1 MGKVQSQSFSWSI
14 NVCET
19 AQGFLAMH
27 TLIDVCTTQGNF
39 HIVHSPIR
47 VFSQSGYIST
57 SLSPFHLD
65 QDFGLGLYFLSIQ
78 VFMFYYICP
87 GIDPSRI
94 LDVHAFVQFCFLLSM
109 CNKLYTQCYS
119 LWNVIENSSLTGH
132 WDFTK
137 KSTMTLLIISLST
150 RIIYWRKKHKFSG
163 KC

>member
-1 MGKVQSQSFSWSI
+1 MGKVQSQSFPWSI

-27 TLIDVCTTQGNF
+27 TLMCVL
-39 HIVHSPIR
+39 HKE
-47 VFSQSGYIST
+47 IST
-57 SLSPFHLD
+57 SFTLQFMCLASQDTSVHL
-65 QDFGLGLYFLSIQ
+65 LAPSILIRISAWVCIFCLQ
-78 VFMFYYICP
+78 MFMFYYICP

-109 CNKLYTQCYS
+109 CNKPYTQCYS

-150 RIIYWRKKHKFSG
+150 RIIYWREKHKFSG

>member
-1 MGKVQSQSFSWSI
+1 MGKVQSQSFPWSI

-27 TLIDVCTTQGNF
+27 TLMYVL
-39 HIVHSPIR
+39 HKE
-47 VFSQSGYIST
+47 IST
-57 SLSPFHLD
+57 LFTLQFVCLASQDTSVHLLAPFHLD

-150 RIIYWRKKHKFSG
+150 RIIYWREKHKFSG